1 MHKIGTGR
9 DWNVVMNLEKARR
22 PALDRTIGIC
32 G

>member
-9 DWNVVMNLEKARR
+9 DWNVALNLEKSRR
-22 PALDRTIGIC
+22 PALDRGLEIC